1 MTELLETTLA
11 LDPDLVEF
19 DRRLSDRAFA
29 RIVKGVKSNLATE
42 VKAQLKKGV
51 YQLSTVPGFESEE
64 ADHEGA
70 RRRPRL

>member
-29 RIVKGVKSNLATE
+29 RIVKGVKS
-42 VKAQLKKGV
+42 KKK
-51 YQLSTVPGFESEE
+51 VP
-64 ADHEGA
+64 AHWNP
-70 RRRPRL
+70 RRLTAFGPN